1 MGTVSNTTNQIGASD
16 PSQTHGLPAGLRF
29 SVVQGWNFIFRPK
42 QNYARLQRQFG
53 DFVTLYGTP
62 AGNLVLALTPD
73 AARQVLSANPD
84 EYGAVHKESFT
95 DLVGPGSFLVLEGAE
110 HRAERKLLMPAF
122 HPRNLNEFGREVRE
136 LTRTHT
142 GGWRPGQQFSAYDV
156 MLDISRDVILRVVF
170 GIADGPHLSEGRAV
184 VSNILKSLNPL
195 IALTPAFRKW
205 WFPPWR
211 RFQRIKRNSA
221 DFLSRYMAER
231 RAEGKESSDV
241 LGILMTARHED
252 GTAASDDVILGKLG
266 TIVMAGHKNSAAALA
281 WALYELAHAPSALN
295 RLREEL
301 DALGSDPDPE
311 TIAKQPYLGAVCD
324 EILRLHTTHT
334 EVARMCQVPLYLS
347 GYAVPKGASVGVGI
361 CAIHQ
366 DPAIYPEPD
375 KFQPERFLDKT
386 FGPFEYLPYGGGHR
400 RCIGASLAAFEIRIA
415 LAEIVSRWE
424 LESLNMERDARK
436 NIVMGPKWGVP
447 MRVIAR
453 R

>member
-1 MGTVSNTTNQIGASD
+1 MGTVTNTTNEIESSD
-16 PSQTHGLPAGLRF
+16 RLQSHGMPPGLRF
-29 SVVQGWNFIFRPK
+29 GLIQGWHFIFRPK
-42 QNYARLQRQFG
+42 QNYTRLQRQFG

-62 AGNLVLALTPD
+62 AGDLVLALTPE

-84 EYGAVHKESFT
+84 EYGAVHRESFT

-122 HPRNLNEFGREVRE
+122 HPKNLNDFGREVRE
-136 LTRTHT
+136 ITRTHT
-142 GGWRPGQQFSAYDV
+142 DGWRPGHQFRAYDV

-170 GIADGPHLSEGRAV
+170 GIADGPYLAEGRTV

-211 RFQRIKRNSA
+211 KFQRIKCSSA

-241 LGILMTARHED
+241 LGILMAARHED
-252 GTAASDDVILGKLG
+252 GTSPRDDVILGKLG

-281 WALYELAHAPSALN
+281 WALYELAHAPSALT

-301 DALGSDPDPE
+301 DALGTDPDPE
-311 TIAKQPYLGAVCD
+311 TIARQPYLGAVCD

-334 EVARMCQVPLYLS
+334 EVARMCQVPLNLS
-347 GYAVPKGASVGVGI
+347 DYIVPKGASVGVGI

-366 DPAIYPEPD
+366 DSTIYPEPGE
-375 KFQPERFLDKT
+375 FRPERFLGKT
-386 FGPFEYLPYGGGHR
+386 FSPFEYLPYGGGHR

-415 LAEIVSRWE
+415 LAAIVTRWE
-424 LESLNMERDARK
+424 LESLNTERDARK
-436 NIVMGPKWGVP
+436 NIVMGPRWGVP
-447 MRVIAR
+447 MRVTAR